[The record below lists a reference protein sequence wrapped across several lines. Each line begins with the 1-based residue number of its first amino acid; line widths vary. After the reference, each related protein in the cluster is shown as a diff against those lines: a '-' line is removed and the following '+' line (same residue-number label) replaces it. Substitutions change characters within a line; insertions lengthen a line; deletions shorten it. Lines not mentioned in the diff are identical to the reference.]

1 MFYEPRAAYNLT
13 GRTFGRWSV
22 VGFAGR
28 CGEKAQGASLW
39 KCRCQCGREKV
50 VLYSSLVN
58 GHSNSCGCLR
68 GEVLAKKASKHKM
81 SRTSEYTIYHG
92 MIQRCENP
100 ARPEYPRYGGRGI
113 SVCPRWRNGEGEKTG
128 FECFFED
135 MGPKPEGKSLDRWP
149 NPDGNYEPGNC
160 QWSTRGE
167 QAVHKTGAGLDVKGN
182 PNPRAVAVP
191 TGERVRLERTYD
203 HVDWTLSNRKI
214 AQMMGVTPTAIANQ
228 RRRFAPGTKGVGA
241 KTGPKPKEKPQK
253 EPRTV
258 IPRQLIHEKA
268 AVREDVDFSKLDWTK
283 TLTQLSTET
292 GISYPILSKQKQ
304 LHEQKADPFHGIDWG
319 RHSVEIIAEGLGLPK
334 AEVIRAKKKA
344 LGQI

>member
-1 MFYEPRAAYNLT
+1 M
-13 GRTFGRWSV
+13 
-22 VGFAGR
+22 
-28 CGEKAQGASLW
+28 
-39 KCRCQCGREKV
+39 
-50 VLYSSLVN
+50 LYSSLVQ
-58 GHSNSCGCLR
+58 GRSSSCGCLR
-68 GEVLAKKASKHKM
+68 GEVLGKKVSKHKM
-81 SRTSEYTIYHG
+81 SKTSEYNIYQG

-100 ARPEYPRYGGRGI
+100 ARREFPWYGGRGI
-113 SVCPRWRNGEGEKTG
+113 SVCPRWRKGEGGKTG
-128 FECFFED
+128 FECFFSD

-167 QAVHKTGAGLDVKGN
+167 QAVHKTGAPLNVKEN

-191 TGERVRLERTYD
+191 TGQRVRLERTYD

-214 AQMMGVTPTAIANQ
+214 AQIMGVTPTAIANQ

-268 AVREDVDFSKLDWTK
+268 DVREEVDFSKLDWTK

-292 GISYPILSKQKQ
+292 GISYTILSKQKK
-304 LHEQKADPFHGIDWG
+304 LYEQKSDPFYGIDWG